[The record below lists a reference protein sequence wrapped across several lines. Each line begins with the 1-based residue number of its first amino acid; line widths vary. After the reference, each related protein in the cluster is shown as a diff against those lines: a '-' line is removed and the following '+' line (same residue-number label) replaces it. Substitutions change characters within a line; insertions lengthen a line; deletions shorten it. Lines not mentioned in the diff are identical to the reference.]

1 MLGPPFWINF
11 NTKSQKSMAK
21 TSIPR
26 EEKGGGRKRGRG
38 ARAGGG
44 QRLDS
49 SQKERKRER
58 VGEGIS
64 MPTNSITKRLNY
76 P

>member
-1 MLGPPFWINF
+1 MLGPPFSINF

-38 ARAGGG
+38 AAVWAPGKRGA
-44 QRLDS
+44 
-49 SQKERKRER
+49 ER
-58 VGEGIS
+58 GEGVRGYLWCPRRS
-64 MPTNSITKRLNY
+64 PKY

>member
-1 MLGPPFWINF
+1 MLGPPFSINF

-58 VGEGIS
+58 EWVRGYLCPLTLEL
-64 MPTNSITKRLNY
+64 KD
-76 P
+76 